1 MNNGFPSEVTCC
13 GSGDG
18 CVGEEFAVYQIVLLQ
33 QIQCLYI
40 GVGAGYGLIAE
51 RPERSAD
58 FEIGECVAYGCEER
72 FFTYTPT
79 GRNRGEYRCSLVPAE
94 TRRCIPAE
102 VYFCQVSSFPVV
114 SYTSEETF
122 ECPFVLSSFQET
134 PSVWLPKLK
143 SFRLLDCISIIVE

>member
-79 GRNRGEYRCSLVPAE
+79 GRNRGNTAALLSLRKREYISGGLLLPS
-94 TRRCIPAE
+94 I
-102 VYFCQVSSFPVV
+102 F
-114 SYTSEETF
+114 
-122 ECPFVLSSFQET
+122 LSSRILHVRRNFRV
-134 PSVWLPKLK
+134 PIRIVLLPKRHLRCGYP
-143 SFRLLDCISIIVE
+143 S